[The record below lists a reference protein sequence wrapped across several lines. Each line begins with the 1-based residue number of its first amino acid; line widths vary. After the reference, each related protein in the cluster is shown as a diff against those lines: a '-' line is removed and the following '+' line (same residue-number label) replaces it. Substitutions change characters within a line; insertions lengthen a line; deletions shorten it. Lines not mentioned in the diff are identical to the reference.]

1 MVSALRSRRVSNS
14 LEAANQVK
22 PLPLFGEER
31 ELRMRTENSA
41 VSVNRNRMSLPIR
54 ENSRIF
60 ELQNNRLYKLRPL
73 ETTKHT
79 KSENYDRNIRRRV
92 STNVLRTQYT
102 QKHFVKST
110 AIEIFGRT
118 FTNAFYTDAL
128 RLILLKTFHD

>member
-1 MVSALRSRRVSNS
+1 MAPQASLGLRGFSRLWYRQNKHGEVIVVSALRSRRVSNS

-60 ELQNNRLYKLRPL
+60 ELQKNRLYKLRPL

-79 KSENYDRNIRRRV
+79 KRERTTIEILGEEF
-92 STNVLRTQYT
+92 LRTFYA
-102 QKHFVKST
+102 HST
-110 AIEIFGRT
+110 HRST
-118 FTNAFYTDAL
+118 SLSPL
-128 RLILLKTFHD
+128 R